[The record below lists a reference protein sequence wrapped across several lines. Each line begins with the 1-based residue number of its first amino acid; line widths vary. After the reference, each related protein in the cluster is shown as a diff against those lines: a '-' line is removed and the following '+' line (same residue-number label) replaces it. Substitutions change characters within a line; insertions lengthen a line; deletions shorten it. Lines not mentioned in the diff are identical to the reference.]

1 MTALSWSL
9 LTLAIIALIFT
20 LRLPAWGRRW
30 HVIYPNGVCSQAMRY
45 GDALNLAIRYRGRV
59 TRS

>member
-30 HVIYPNGVCSQAMRY
+30 HVIYPNGVCSPGMLYR
-45 GDALNLAIRYRGRV
+45 DALNLAIKFRGRV
-59 TRS
+59 AKS